1 MKLSIFRNYIYKY
14 NIKICQEE
22 QKILH
27 LLVKNY
33 KAEEHYTTYYK
44 DSVLIFSELSSLKE
58 KLTKIFD
65 ELNLK
70 IIHAWVQ
77 GYGQEDK
84 HVLHTHGDAMY
95 SSILYLNCT
104 KNSSETVFYHPLYP
118 HHYFYKIKKEKIIVK
133 PKVGKLIIFPSYIAH
148 EVKPNKDRSRLIMS
162 LNAVQK
168 DDKKYYK
175 Y

>member
-1 MKLSIFRNYIYKY
+1 MKLSIFQNYIYKY

-77 GYGQEDK
+77 GYGEEDK

-118 HHYFYKIKKEKIIVK
+118 HHYFYKITRKYTISFRICNHLPNFANGNTENFIRKQ
-133 PKVGKLIIFPSYIAH
+133 IFG
-148 EVKPNKDRSRLIMS
+148 RSTHLR
-162 LNAVQK
+162 
-168 DDKKYYK
+168 
-175 Y
+175 